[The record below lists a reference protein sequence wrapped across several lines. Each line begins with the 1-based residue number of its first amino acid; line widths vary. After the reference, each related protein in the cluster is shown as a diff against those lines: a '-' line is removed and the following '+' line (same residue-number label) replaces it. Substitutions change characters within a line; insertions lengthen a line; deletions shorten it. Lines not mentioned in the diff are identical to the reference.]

1 MTTTSLCRFNFPL
14 FRFNF
19 ENLQNFK
26 FWARNDVI
34 YSRWLVQHRHSISS
48 KEERR
53 RIANMCKKW
62 EHDAHLKYEP
72 LIASSIAASGA
83 LSLSNTTSF
92 LGSCVASW
100 AKNRQSGSRVIYGTT
115 MNALLSKYYST
126 IIAVTFKRFFTKRSF
141 IKCSKVGEREEGVL
155 NCAIV

>member
-1 MTTTSLCRFNFPL
+1 MTATSLCRFNFPL
-14 FRFNF
+14 LRFNSK
-19 ENLQNFK
+19 NLQNFK
-26 FWARNDVI
+26 FWASYYVI
-34 YSRWLVQHRHSISS
+34 YSHWLVQHWHSISS
-48 KEERR
+48 KEEWRR
-53 RIANMCKKW
+53 VSNTCEKW

-72 LIASSIAASGA
+72 LTASSIAASGA

-126 IIAVTFKRFFTKRSF
+126 IIAVTFKRFFMKRSF
-141 IKCSKVGEREEGVL
+141 IKCSRTEEGEREF
-155 NCAIV
+155 